1 MEIKGLVKEIV
12 DCHDH
17 NEHYLLLNGAEVA
30 QTISNDL
37 YEEKSILFIHFVSR
51 PELCSVGSAND
62 SDKYHYYHPNNQFYL
77 KAPKS
82 RNQTK

>member
-12 DCHDH
+12 NCHDH

-37 YEEKSILFIHFVSR
+37 YEEKSILFNTSYPGQSYAVSVVQMIVINITIII
-51 PELCSVGSAND
+51 LII
-62 SDKYHYYHPNNQFYL
+62 YF
-77 KAPKS
+77 
-82 RNQTK
+82 T